1 MTKEIILYIA
11 AVMFF
16 AMFIYSGVN
25 KIMKFDQK
33 VVTLKDKSKV
43 SDGLAKF
50 GLILVIILEI
60 VGSLYIIFYILFFK
74 DRQSTILYYLA
85 LTALFCFLL
94 FMIVVTFLYHP
105 PSDKIIPFLSNVTT
119 FGGFLLILY
128 TIIN

>member
-25 KIMKFDQK
+25 KIMKFDKK

-74 DRQSTILYYLA
+74 DRQSNILYYLA
-85 LTALFCFLL
+85 LTVLFCFLL

>member
-11 AVMFF
+11 TVMFF

-85 LTALFCFLL
+85 LTVLFCFLL

>member
-25 KIMKFDQK
+25 KIMNFDKK

-43 SDGLAKF
+43 SDALAKF
-50 GLILVIILEI
+50 GLSLVIILEI
-60 VGSLYIIFYILFFK
+60 VGSLYIILYILFFK
-74 DRQSTILYYLA
+74 EHQSTILYYLS
-85 LTALFCFLL
+85 LTVLFCFLL

>member
-85 LTALFCFLL
+85 LTVLFCFLL